1 MPRAR
6 ARHLVAVLALTL
18 VAAGGYDPVE
28 ELRQA
33 LPRDDVPTP
42 TDAMKKFRRDSL
54 QQLVDE
60 LKTIGELRRALALTE
75 WRDDPLHAVDPDFR
89 RIDAEMR
96 RRVAERLTNRL
107 QEASKSPN
115 PNTRLAV
122 ANLIAEIG
130 PTVRAVGDDK
140 GGFARSLTPLV
151 ITLTGDRDIGVRQES
166 LRALGSI
173 NAKPQ
178 EAVKVFE
185 QVLREDPAVGPR
197 RVAADGL
204 GQLVK
209 VITQLARPGVTSSQ
223 VQATMA
229 DVLQTL
235 ERVIGATPVA
245 LGDGD
250 PLVRRSGVEALNT
263 SAQVISD
270 SIMDPYPKDKFPP
283 PGRPLIDREA
293 ADVALKYEFA
303 RRFVRQPDLRDGR
316 PLDDLRPV
324 LAALNDQGDVL
335 AKALRDS
342 DPGVRLA
349 GASALMQTA
358 WARQRARQLAFSL
371 PPLPAQKL
379 DPSQLLVGA
388 DPLEQFLNRHLATVP
403 PLFGESDVNIRKT
416 AGYALVLLEDRAA
429 PLAEVVNANLTDP
442 ERSVRWAA
450 ARTMQN
456 LPPDKVIPAV
466 PNLAKLLRDDD
477 FELRKLAAGALANIG
492 PAAAPAI
499 AALADTITFGDSE
512 SRREAL
518 KAIMA
523 QGPANARKAVPQM
536 IATLQQPDLD
546 AKVITAIAS
555 ALGRIGADAQ
565 PAVPHLRRLI
575 GHESA
580 GVRATASE
588 AILAITGAGQ

>member
-1 MPRAR
+1 
-6 ARHLVAVLALTL
+6 LVAVLALTL

-33 LPRDDVPTP
+33 LPRDDVPNP

-54 QQLVDE
+54 QQLVE
-60 LKTIGELRRALALTE
+60 QLKTDGELRRALALTE
-75 WRDDPLHAVDPDFR
+75 WRDDPLRPAVDPDVR

-107 QEASKSPN
+107 QEASMSPN
-115 PNTRLAV
+115 ANRRLAV

-151 ITLTGDRDIGVRQES
+151 VTLTGDRDIGVRQEA

-185 QVLREDPAVGPR
+185 QVIRNDPAVGPR
-197 RVAADGL
+197 RVAADGF
-204 GQLVK
+204 GQIVK
-209 VITQLARPGVTSSQ
+209 VVTQLARPGVTSAQ
-223 VQATMA
+223 VEATTP
-229 DVLQTL
+229 DVLQAL
-235 ERVIGATPVA
+235 ETVIRTAPVA
-245 LGDGD
+245 LGDTD
-250 PLVRRSGVEALNT
+250 PLVRRSGVEALNI

-270 SIMDPYPKDKFPP
+270 SIMDPYAKDKFAP
-283 PGRPLIDREA
+283 PGRPLNDREA

-303 RRFVRQPDLRDGR
+303 RRFLRQPDLREAR

-324 LAALNDQGDVL
+324 LAALNEQGDVL

-349 GASALMQTA
+349 GASALMQAA

-388 DPLEQFLNRHLATVP
+388 DPLEQFLNRHLGTVP

-416 AGYALVLLEDRAA
+416 AGYALVLLDDRAA

-466 PNLAKLLRDDD
+466 PNLARLLRDDD
-477 FELRKLAAGALANIG
+477 FELRKLAAGALANLG
-492 PAAAPAI
+492 PAAAPALT
-499 AALADTITFGDSE
+499 ALAETITFGDGE
-512 SRREAL
+512 SRLAAL
-518 KAIMA
+518 RAIVVQGRANAKKAI
-523 QGPANARKAVPQM
+523 PQM
-536 IATLQQPDLD
+536 IATLQQPNLD
-546 AKVITAIAS
+546 AKVITAIAE
-555 ALGRIGADAQ
+555 ALGTLGADAQ
-565 PAVPHLRRLI
+565 LAVPHLRRLI
-575 GHESA
+575 GHEDA
-580 GVRATASE
+580 EVRATASE